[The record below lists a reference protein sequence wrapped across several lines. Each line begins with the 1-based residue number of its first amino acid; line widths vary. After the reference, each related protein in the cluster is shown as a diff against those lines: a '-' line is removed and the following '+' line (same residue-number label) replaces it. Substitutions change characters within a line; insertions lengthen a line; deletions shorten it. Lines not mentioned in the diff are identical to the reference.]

1 MTFEDW
7 FGTGHRLDDHDKQV
21 AELMRMAW
29 NMADKSARNECIRLI
44 RNEALN
50 DAPTQSNAAYN
61 LALDHAE
68 KAIQATIK

>member
-29 NMADKSARNECIRLI
+29 NMADKAARNECAEICERVCSGPHAVYKDGAQVCEELI
-44 RNEALN
+44 R
-50 DAPTQSNAAYN
+50 D
-61 LALDHAE
+61 
-68 KAIQATIK
+68 TIK

>member
-29 NMADKSARNECIRLI
+29 HMADKSARNECASICDRL
-44 RNEALN
+44 
-50 DAPTQSNAAYN
+50 
-61 LALDHAE
+61 HAE
-68 KAIQATIK
+68 TLTGEGMAKECADEIRKTIK